1 VPPGTR
7 SRRAA
12 GGSFVKAGHFRKGE
26 NVNASDS
33 VQLAKLVDLQRETV
47 TLLKSIDESVKAS
60 MMLHCMALAA
70 NNNLALQGGFFPR
83 RKDIQT
89 VADIVQQVVS
99 RGKLSDAAKNMIVSL
114 ATPSKAAREK
124 EHMPQYTR

>member
-1 VPPGTR
+1 
-7 SRRAA
+7 
-12 GGSFVKAGHFRKGE
+12 
-26 NVNASDS
+26 VNASDS
-33 VQLAKLVDLQRETV
+33 VQLARLVDLQRETV

-60 MMLHCMALAA
+60 MLLHCLAMAMAS
-70 NNNLALQGGFFPR
+70 NQALRGGFFPR

-89 VADIVQQVVS
+89 AADIVQQAVS

-114 ATPSKAAREK
+114 ATPDKAACEK